1 MVQDPYKVLGIS
13 QGATQEEIKKA
24 YRRKTKE
31 YHPDIHP
38 NDPGAEAKM
47 AEING
52 AYDMLMNPEKYAKYQ
67 QQTSG
72 QSGYSQGGYRQNGYH
87 QSDTGNSQ
95 YGSYQGRGSEYRGA
109 GGWTSDFSGF
119 DFGDIF
125 GFGFGGEEQI
135 SNPQIQPG
143 DSNEFCQAINAIN
156 QSRYQQATGILNT
169 VISSGRN
176 ARWYYLSAFA
186 NNAAGNTSLA
196 LEQIQKAVQ
205 LDPNNRDYQLLLQK
219 FHQTSRSYQ
228 QGGQGFNMAP
238 VYMQKYCLGFCLAN
252 MMCHFCY

>member
-13 QGATQEEIKKA
+13 QGATQDEIKKA

-38 NDPGAEAKM
+38 NDPTAAAKM
-47 AEING
+47 AEVNE
-52 AYDMLMNPEKYAKYQ
+52 AYDMLMNPEKYAKRQ
-67 QQTSG
+67 QHTSG
-72 QSGYSQGGYRQNGYH
+72 QSGYSQGGYH
-87 QSDTGNSQ
+87 QSNTGSGQ
-95 YGSYQGRGSEYRGA
+95 YGGYQGQGGTYRGT
-109 GGWTSDFSGF
+109 GGWTSDFGGF

-156 QSRYQQATGILNT
+156 RRQYQQATGILNT

-186 NNAAGNTSLA
+186 NNGAGNTSLA

-205 LDPNNRDYQLLLQK
+205 LDPNNRDYQRLLQK
-219 FHQTSRSYQ
+219 FRQTSQNYQ
-228 QGGQGFNMAP
+228 QGGQGFNMNP
-238 VYMQKYCLGFCLAN
+238 VSMQKYCLGICLAN
-252 MMCHFCY
+252 LMCRFCC